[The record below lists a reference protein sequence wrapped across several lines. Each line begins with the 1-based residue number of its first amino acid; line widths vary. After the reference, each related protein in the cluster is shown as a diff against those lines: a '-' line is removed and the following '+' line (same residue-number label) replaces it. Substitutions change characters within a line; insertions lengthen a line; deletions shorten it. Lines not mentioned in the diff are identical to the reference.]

1 MQHAAKCW
9 VRVAAYQAATCMPD
23 PVLNLQSG
31 GVSIRRYKTVNRAAC
46 RRGVRL
52 GVVPQQHAP

>member
-23 PVLNLQSG
+23 PVLNLCSTSSQEESAFEG
-31 GVSIRRYKTVNRAAC
+31 TR
-46 RRGVRL
+46 
-52 GVVPQQHAP
+52 P